1 MNIDSA
7 MTELK
12 KVTDETDNTYDV
24 FLDDAGTRAKNLGAS
39 ISDIVT
45 ASADFAR
52 LGYNLKDS
60 KELAD
65 AAVLYQHVGD

>member
-1 MNIDSA
+1 M
-7 MTELK
+7 
-12 KVTDETDNTYDV
+12 
-24 FLDDAGTRAKNLGAS
+24 DDAGTRAKNLGTS

-52 LGYNLKDS
+52 LGYNLKDA

-65 AAVLYQHVGD
+65 AAVLYQHVGDGISSVNDASESIIPQ